1 MNTFNSQISEDQL
14 NLIKIALQKDS
25 TYSESEEFLI
35 GMIED
40 IIEGKRH
47 RNYPWSL
54 LLIFEG
60 DIIMAHEVEMI
71 DGVAQMAYAGDKPW
85 HGLGVEVSNDLTP
98 AQMQKKAGLDW
109 DVYKTPAF
117 IEVAGEKINVGKQG
131 LVRSSDDKVLDIIG
145 DDWNPVQNTEAF
157 EFFSE
162 YVLAGDM
169 EMNTAGSLK
178 GGKNVF
184 ALAKVKE
191 SFSILGD
198 DQVDSYLLFS
208 NPHEYGKAI
217 DIRFTPIRVVCNN
230 TLTFSLQSSSK
241 NFVKLNHRSKFD
253 ADMVKQQM
261 GLASEKFAQYKEM
274 AEFLSTKTFSVDK
287 LINYYNEV
295 FPHTYSKGKEVNAV
309 EDLTKNA
316 KAAMDVLYTQ
326 PGANFGEGTWWQAL
340 NSVTYLTDHKMGRS
354 AESRMQSAWFGQN
367 QARKI
372 KAVNKAVE
380 YANAA

>member
-1 MNTFNSQISEDQL
+1 MS
-14 NLIKIALQKDS
+14 
-25 TYSESEEFLI
+25 
-35 GMIED
+35 
-40 IIEGKRH
+40 
-47 RNYPWSL
+47 
-54 LLIFEG
+54 
-60 DIIMAHEVEMI
+60 HEVEMVN
-71 DGVAQMAYAGDKPW
+71 GVAQMAYAGEKPW

-98 AQMQKKAGLDW
+98 NQIMKKAGLDW
-109 DVYKTPAF
+109 SV
-117 IEVAGEKINVGKQG
+117 EKVPLYFTNRGGKAISVNKQA
-131 LVRSSDDKVLDIIG
+131 LVRSTDQKVLDVIG
-145 DDWNPVQNTEAF
+145 DDWNPVQNENAF

-191 SFSILGD
+191 SFSILGE

-217 DIRFTPIRVVCNN
+217 DVRFTPVRVVCNN
-230 TLTFSLQSSSK
+230 TLTFSLQAASK

-261 GLASEKFAQYKEM
+261 GLASEKFAKYKEM
-274 AEFLSTKTFSVDK
+274 AEFLSTKKFSVES

-295 FPHTYSKGKEVNAV
+295 FPHTYSKGKEVKAI

-340 NSVTYLTDHKMGRS
+340 NSVTYMTDHTMGRN
-354 AESRMQSAWFGQN
+354 AETRLQSAWFGQN
-367 QARKI
+367 QARKV

-380 YANAA
+380 YATAA